1 MSGKQVWLVL
11 LLLLLVLVTACQ
23 ETTTQLTE
31 TPLPPPP
38 TAVADS
44 YPVATPAEVADD
56 NDTSSGAATATVDFD
71 TFLPSVGTAQDVTA
85 TPTPSPDSAEPQP
98 TPTPSVSPT
107 VDFAAARAEL
117 LAQGQELAFNKI
129 GFHVG
134 VGGNAVGIGDWMRR
148 LDEAG
153 VPFTLKSVD
162 NSGPLVE
169 AQEIMRNSDVPHVL
183 IFRTTGN
190 DVPNYNLPPAQA
202 AAEHWAWHSDRFPA
216 ELDRNLIWLET
227 MNELDKNRSEWL
239 AEFALETARLAR
251 AEGFRWAAFG
261 WAAGEPEPE
270 HWEGPKMLEFLRL
283 AGNNPDTIGIAMH
296 EGSFSVENIADRYP
310 YTIGRFLNLYETAD
324 RNGIPRPTVFITEW
338 GWEAFAVPDPGKA
351 IEHIKWAASLYA
363 PFPEVKGAA
372 IWYLGGGFDPIHEQ
386 AQRLIAP
393 VTEYS
398 LRNYFAVPL
407 LPESADVDPGLYAP

>member
-1 MSGKQVWLVL
+1 MSARVLWLVL
-11 LLLLLVLVTACQ
+11 LLAVLVTACQ
-23 ETTTQLTE
+23 ETTTQGTD
-31 TPLPPPP
+31 TPLPLPP
-38 TAVADS
+38 TVIADS
-44 YPVATPAEVADD
+44 YPVATASELPDTTVTPSSAD
-56 NDTSSGAATATVDFD
+56 AATEEFD
-71 TFLPSVGTAQDVTA
+71 TFLPSVGTAQDA
-85 TPTPSPDSAEPQP
+85 TPTPTPNADSAEPQP

-190 DVPNYNLPPAQA
+190 DVPDYNLSPIRA
-202 AAEHWAWHSDRFPA
+202 AAEHWAWHRDRFPP
-216 ELDRNLIWLET
+216 ELDRNLVWLET

-270 HWEGPKMLEFLRL
+270 DWEGPKMLEFLRL
-283 AGNNPDTIGIAMH
+283 AGDNPDTIGIALH
-296 EGSFSVENIADRYP
+296 EGSFSVDHIAERYP
-310 YTIGRFLNLYETAD
+310 YTIGRFLSLYETAD
-324 RNGIPRPTVFITEW
+324 RYGIPRPTVFITEW

-398 LRNYFAVPL
+398 LRNYFAVPQP
-407 LPESADVDPGLYAP
+407 PESAEADPDLYAP